1 MKKLFFALI
10 AVASLMSVFAC
21 FNREGHG
28 GFNFIYADSI
38 LGSEVDTA
46 CFDSCEDCSVVADSG
61 YYPVADS
68 GYYVVADSCF
78 TDTMF
83 SNDFTPSLNDI
94 RFSGWTEEDWWDND
108 YIKALRAYLDEFQ
121 AGRIED
127 EELMPYKDK
136 INCQFVVGQ
145 IGQFFDGGVFIDIIF
160 LDLPN
165 RVFSSWV
172 YSYVD
177 GETNVITGYEV
188 KSVTIQEE
196 LTEISKEEILN
207 DVKEDPNLKLW

>member
-10 AVASLMSVFAC
+10 AVATVMSVFAC
-21 FNREGHG
+21 FNRECHG

-38 LGSEVDTA
+38 LEFELDAMSL
-46 CFDSCEDCSVVADSG
+46 DSCEIDTVVADSG
-61 YYPVADS
+61 YYAVADS
-68 GYYVVADSCF
+68 FY

-83 SNDFTPSLNDI
+83 SNDFTPSLNYI
-94 RFSGWTEEDWWDND
+94 RFSGWTEEDWCDND
-108 YIKALRAYLDEFQ
+108 YIKALRVYLDEFQ

-145 IGQFFDGGVFIDIIF
+145 IGQFLGGGAFIDIIF

-177 GETNVITGYEV
+177 EETNVITGYEV
-188 KSVTIQEE
+188 RSVTINEE
-196 LTEISKEEILN
+196 LIENTREEILKV
-207 DVKEDPNLKLW
+207 VKENPKFKLW

>member
-10 AVASLMSVFAC
+10 AVATVMSVFAC

-38 LGSEVDTA
+38 LEFELDAMSL
-46 CFDSCEDCSVVADSG
+46 DSCEIDTVVADSG
-61 YYPVADS
+61 YYAVADS
-68 GYYVVADSCF
+68 FY

-94 RFSGWTEEDWWDND
+94 RFSGWTEEDWCDND
-108 YIKALRAYLDEFQ
+108 YIKALRVYLDEFQ

-127 EELMPYKDK
+127 EELAPYKDK
-136 INCQFVVGQ
+136 INCQFVVGY
-145 IGQFFDGGVFIDIIF
+145 IGKFLGGGAFIDIIF

-177 GETNVITGYEV
+177 EETNVITGYEV
-188 KSVTIQEE
+188 RSVTINEE
-196 LTEISKEEILN
+196 LIENTREEILN
-207 DVKEDPNLKLW
+207 VVKENPKFKLW

>member
-10 AVASLMSVFAC
+10 AVATVMSVFAC
-21 FNREGHG
+21 FYRVGQG
-28 GFNFIYADSI
+28 GFNFINADSI
-38 LGSEVDTA
+38 LEFEVDTA
-46 CFDSCEDCSVVADSG
+46 CFDSCEVSSVVADSG
-61 YYPVADS
+61 YYP
-68 GYYVVADSCF
+68 VADSCF

-94 RFSGWTEEDWWDND
+94 RFSGWTEEDWIDND

-127 EELMPYKDK
+127 EELAPYKDK
-136 INCQFVVGQ
+136 INCQFVVGY
-145 IGQFFDGGVFIDIIF
+145 IGQFLGGGAFIDIIF

-177 GETNVITGYEV
+177 EETNVITGYEV
-188 KSVTIQEE
+188 RSVTIQEE
-196 LTEISKEEILN
+196 LIEISKEEILN

>member
-10 AVASLMSVFAC
+10 AVATVMSVFAC

-38 LGSEVDTA
+38 LEFELDAMSL
-46 CFDSCEDCSVVADSG
+46 DSCEIDTVVADSG
-61 YYPVADS
+61 YYAVADS
-68 GYYVVADSCF
+68 FY

-83 SNDFTPSLNDI
+83 SNDFTPSLNVI
-94 RFSGWTEEDWWDND
+94 RFSGWTEEDWCDND

-127 EELMPYKDK
+127 EELAPYKNK
-136 INCQFVVGQ
+136 INCQFVVGY
-145 IGQFFDGGVFIDIIF
+145 IGQFLGGGAFINIIF

-177 GETNVITGYEV
+177 EETNVITGYEV
-188 KSVTIQEE
+188 RSVTINEE
-196 LTEISKEEILN
+196 LIENTREEILN
-207 DVKEDPNLKLW
+207 VVKENPKFKLW

>member
-10 AVASLMSVFAC
+10 AVATVMSVFAC

-38 LGSEVDTA
+38 LEFEMDAMSL
-46 CFDSCEDCSVVADSG
+46 DSCEIDTVVADSG
-61 YYPVADS
+61 YYAVADS
-68 GYYVVADSCF
+68 FY

-94 RFSGWTEEDWWDND
+94 RFSGWTEEDWCDND
-108 YIKALRAYLDEFQ
+108 YIKALRVYLDEFQ

-127 EELMPYKDK
+127 EELAPYKDK
-136 INCQFVVGQ
+136 INCQFVVGY
-145 IGQFFDGGVFIDIIF
+145 IGQFLGGGAFIDIVF

-177 GETNVITGYEV
+177 EETNVITGYEV
-188 KSVTIQEE
+188 RSVTINEE
-196 LTEISKEEILN
+196 LIENTREEILN
-207 DVKEDPNLKLW
+207 VVKEDPKFKLW

>member
-10 AVASLMSVFAC
+10 AVATVMSVFAC
-21 FNREGHG
+21 FYRVGQG
-28 GFNFIYADSI
+28 SFNFINADSI
-38 LGSEVDTA
+38 LEFEVDTA
-46 CFDSCEDCSVVADSG
+46 CFDSCEVDSVVADSG
-61 YYPVADS
+61 YYAVADS
-68 GYYVVADSCF
+68 FY
-78 TDTMF
+78 TDTI
-83 SNDFTPSLNDI
+83 SLNDI

-127 EELMPYKDK
+127 EELAPYKDK
-136 INCQFVVGQ
+136 INCQFVVGY
-145 IGQFFDGGVFIDIIF
+145 IGQFLGGGAFIDIIF

-188 KSVTIQEE
+188 RSVTIQEE
-196 LTEISKEEILN
+196 LIEISKEEILN

>member
-10 AVASLMSVFAC
+10 AVATVMSVFAC
-21 FNREGHG
+21 FYRVGQG
-28 GFNFIYADSI
+28 GFNFINADSI
-38 LGSEVDTA
+38 LGSEADTA
-46 CFDSCEDCSVVADSG
+46 CFDSCEVDSVVADSG
-61 YYPVADS
+61 YYAVADS
-68 GYYVVADSCF
+68 FY
-78 TDTMF
+78 TDTI
-83 SNDFTPSLNDI
+83 SLNDI

-127 EELMPYKDK
+127 EELAPYKDK
-136 INCQFVVGQ
+136 INCQFVVGY
-145 IGQFFDGGVFIDIIF
+145 IGQFLGGGAFIDIIF
-160 LDLPN
+160 LDLPD

-188 KSVTIQEE
+188 RSVTIQEE
-196 LTEISKEEILN
+196 LIEISKEEILN

>member
-10 AVASLMSVFAC
+10 AVATVMSVFAC
-21 FNREGHG
+21 FNRVGQG
-28 GFNFIYADSI
+28 DSNFINADSI
-38 LGSEVDTA
+38 LEFEVDTA
-46 CFDSCEDCSVVADSG
+46 CFDSCEIDSVVADSG
-61 YYPVADS
+61 YYAVVDS
-68 GYYVVADSCF
+68 FY

-94 RFSGWTEEDWWDND
+94 RFSGWTEEDWLDND

-145 IGQFFDGGVFIDIIF
+145 IGQFLGGGAFIDIIF

-177 GETNVITGYEV
+177 EETNVITGYEV
-188 KSVTIQEE
+188 RGVTINEE
-196 LTEISKEEILN
+196 LIENTREEILN
-207 DVKEDPNLKLW
+207 VVKENPKFKLW

>member
-10 AVASLMSVFAC
+10 AVATVMSVFAC

-38 LGSEVDTA
+38 LEFELDAMSL
-46 CFDSCEDCSVVADSG
+46 DSCEIDTVVADSG
-61 YYPVADS
+61 YYAVADS
-68 GYYVVADSCF
+68 FY

-94 RFSGWTEEDWWDND
+94 RFSGWTEEDWCDND

-127 EELMPYKDK
+127 EELAPYKDK
-136 INCQFVVGQ
+136 INCQFVVGY
-145 IGQFFDGGVFIDIIF
+145 IGQFLGGGAFIDIIF

-177 GETNVITGYEV
+177 EETNVITGYEV
-188 KSVTIQEE
+188 RSVTINEE
-196 LTEISKEEILN
+196 LIENTREEILN
-207 DVKEDPNLKLW
+207 VVKESPKFKLW

>member
-10 AVASLMSVFAC
+10 AVATVMSVFAC

-38 LGSEVDTA
+38 LEFELDAMSL
-46 CFDSCEDCSVVADSG
+46 DSCEIDTVVADSG
-61 YYPVADS
+61 YYAVADS
-68 GYYVVADSCF
+68 FY

-94 RFSGWTEEDWWDND
+94 RFSGWTEEDWCDND
-108 YIKALRAYLDEFQ
+108 YIKALRVYLDEFQ

-127 EELMPYKDK
+127 EELAPYKDK
-136 INCQFVVGQ
+136 INCQFVVGY
-145 IGQFFDGGVFIDIIF
+145 IGQFLGGGAFIDIIF
-160 LDLPN
+160 LDFPN

-177 GETNVITGYEV
+177 EETNVITGYEV
-188 KSVTIQEE
+188 RSVTINEE
-196 LTEISKEEILN
+196 LIENTREEILN
-207 DVKEDPNLKLW
+207 VVKENPKFKLW

>member
-38 LGSEVDTA
+38 LGSEADTA
-46 CFDSCEDCSVVADSG
+46 CFDSCEVSSVVADSG

-94 RFSGWTEEDWWDND
+94 RFSGWTEEDWWDNN

-127 EELMPYKDK
+127 EELAPYKDK
-136 INCQFVVGQ
+136 INCQFVVGY
-145 IGQFFDGGVFIDIIF
+145 IGQFLDGGVFIDIIF
-160 LDLPN
+160 LDLPD

-177 GETNVITGYEV
+177 DETKMITGYEV
-188 KSVTIQEE
+188 RDVTIKEE
-196 LTEISKEEILN
+196 LIENSKEEILN
-207 DVKEDPNLKLW
+207 DVKENPKFKLW

>member
-10 AVASLMSVFAC
+10 AVATVMSVFAC
-21 FNREGHG
+21 FNREGATG
-28 GFNFIYADSI
+28 NSNFINADSI
-38 LGSEVDTA
+38 LEFEVDTA
-46 CFDSCEDCSVVADSG
+46 CFDSCEVSSVVADSG
-61 YYPVADS
+61 YYPVADFF
-68 GYYVVADSCF
+68 Y
-78 TDTMF
+78 TDTI
-83 SNDFTPSLNDI
+83 SLNDI
-94 RFSGWTEEDWWDND
+94 RFSGWTEEDWWDNN

-127 EELMPYKDK
+127 EELAPYKDK
-136 INCQFVVGQ
+136 INCQFVVGY
-145 IGQFFDGGVFIDIIF
+145 IGQFLGGGAFIDIIF

-188 KSVTIQEE
+188 MSVTIQEE

>member
-38 LGSEVDTA
+38 LEFEVDTA
-46 CFDSCEDCSVVADSG
+46 CFDSCEVSSV
-61 YYPVADS
+61 VADS

-94 RFSGWTEEDWWDND
+94 RFSGWTEEDWIDND
-108 YIKALRAYLDEFQ
+108 YIKALRVYLDEFQ

-177 GETNVITGYEV
+177 DETKMITGYEV
-188 KSVTIQEE
+188 RDVTIKDE
-196 LTEISKEEILN
+196 LIENSKEEILN
-207 DVKEDPNLKLW
+207 DVKEDPNFKLW

>member
-10 AVASLMSVFAC
+10 AVATVMSVFAC

-38 LGSEVDTA
+38 LEFELDAMSL
-46 CFDSCEDCSVVADSG
+46 DSCEIDTVVADSG
-61 YYPVADS
+61 YYAVADS
-68 GYYVVADSCF
+68 FY
-78 TDTMF
+78 TDTI
-83 SNDFTPSLNDI
+83 SLNDI
-94 RFSGWTEEDWWDND
+94 RFSGWTEEDWCDND
-108 YIKALRAYLDEFQ
+108 YIKALRVYLDEFQ

-127 EELMPYKDK
+127 EELAPYKDK
-136 INCQFVVGQ
+136 INCQFVVGY
-145 IGQFFDGGVFIDIIF
+145 IGKFLGGGAFIDIIF

-177 GETNVITGYEV
+177 EETNVITGYEV
-188 KSVTIQEE
+188 RSVTINEE
-196 LTEISKEEILN
+196 LIENTREEILN
-207 DVKEDPNLKLW
+207 VVKENPKFKLW

>member
-10 AVASLMSVFAC
+10 AVATVMSVFAC

-38 LGSEVDTA
+38 LEFELDAMSL
-46 CFDSCEDCSVVADSG
+46 DSCEIDTVVADSG
-61 YYPVADS
+61 YYAVADS
-68 GYYVVADSCF
+68 FY

-94 RFSGWTEEDWWDND
+94 RFSGWTEEDWCDND

-127 EELMPYKDK
+127 EELAPYKDK
-136 INCQFVVGQ
+136 INCQFVVGY
-145 IGQFFDGGVFIDIIF
+145 IGQFLGGGAFIDIIF

-177 GETNVITGYEV
+177 EETNVITGYEV
-188 KSVTIQEE
+188 RSLTINEE
-196 LTEISKEEILN
+196 LIENTREEILN
-207 DVKEDPNLKLW
+207 VVKENPKFKLW

>member
-10 AVASLMSVFAC
+10 AVAAVMSVFAC

-38 LGSEVDTA
+38 LEFEVDTA
-46 CFDSCEDCSVVADSG
+46 CFDSCEVSSMVADSG

-68 GYYVVADSCF
+68 FY

-94 RFSGWTEEDWWDND
+94 RFSGWTEEDWLDND

-127 EELMPYKDK
+127 EELAPYKDK

-145 IGQFFDGGVFIDIIF
+145 IGQFLGGGAFIDIIF
-160 LDLPN
+160 LDLPD

-177 GETNVITGYEV
+177 EETNVITGYEV
-188 KSVTIQEE
+188 RSVTINEE
-196 LTEISKEEILN
+196 LIENTREEILN
-207 DVKEDPNLKLW
+207 VVKEDPNLKLW

>member
-10 AVASLMSVFAC
+10 AVATVMSVFAC

-38 LGSEVDTA
+38 LEFELDAMSL
-46 CFDSCEDCSVVADSG
+46 DSCEIDTVVADSG
-61 YYPVADS
+61 YYAVADS
-68 GYYVVADSCF
+68 FY

-94 RFSGWTEEDWWDND
+94 RFSGWTEEDWCDND

-127 EELMPYKDK
+127 EELAPYKDK
-136 INCQFVVGQ
+136 INCQFVVGY
-145 IGQFFDGGVFIDIIF
+145 IGQFLGGGAFIDIIF

-172 YSYVD
+172 YRYVD
-177 GETNVITGYEV
+177 EETNVITGYEV
-188 KSVTIQEE
+188 RSVTINEE
-196 LTEISKEEILN
+196 LIENTREEILN
-207 DVKEDPNLKLW
+207 VVKENPKFKLW

>member
-10 AVASLMSVFAC
+10 AVVTVMSVFAC

-38 LGSEVDTA
+38 LEFEVDTA
-46 CFDSCEDCSVVADSG
+46 CFDSCEVSSVL
-61 YYPVADS
+61 ADS

-94 RFSGWTEEDWWDND
+94 RFSGWTEADWWDNN

-127 EELMPYKDK
+127 EELAPYKDK
-136 INCQFVVGQ
+136 INCQFVVGY
-145 IGQFFDGGVFIDIIF
+145 IGQFLDGGVFIDIIF

-177 GETNVITGYEV
+177 DETKMITGYEV
-188 KSVTIQEE
+188 RDVTIKEE
-196 LTEISKEEILN
+196 LIEISKEEILN
-207 DVKEDPNLKLW
+207 DVKENPKFKLW

>member
-10 AVASLMSVFAC
+10 AVATVMSVFTC

-38 LGSEVDTA
+38 LGSEADTA
-46 CFDSCEDCSVVADSG
+46 CFDSCEVDSV
-61 YYPVADS
+61 VADS
-68 GYYVVADSCF
+68 GYYVVADSF
-78 TDTMF
+78 YTDTI
-83 SNDFTPSLNDI
+83 SLNDI

-127 EELMPYKDK
+127 KELAPYKDK
-136 INCQFVVGQ
+136 INCQFVVGY
-145 IGQFFDGGVFIDIIF
+145 IGQFLGGGAFIDIIF

-188 KSVTIQEE
+188 MSVTIQEE
-196 LTEISKEEILN
+196 LIEISKEEILN

>member
-10 AVASLMSVFAC
+10 AVATVMSVFAC

-38 LGSEVDTA
+38 LEFELDAMSL
-46 CFDSCEDCSVVADSG
+46 DSCEIDTVVADSG
-61 YYPVADS
+61 YYAVADS
-68 GYYVVADSCF
+68 FY

-94 RFSGWTEEDWWDND
+94 RFSGWTEEDWCDND

-145 IGQFFDGGVFIDIIF
+145 IGQFLGGGAFIDIIF
-160 LDLPN
+160 LDLPD

-177 GETNVITGYEV
+177 EETNVITGYEV
-188 KSVTIQEE
+188 RSLTINEE
-196 LTEISKEEILN
+196 LIENTREEILN
-207 DVKEDPNLKLW
+207 VVKENPKFKLW

>member
-10 AVASLMSVFAC
+10 AVATVMSVFAC

-38 LGSEVDTA
+38 LEFELDAMSL
-46 CFDSCEDCSVVADSG
+46 DSCEIDTVVADSG
-61 YYPVADS
+61 YYAVADS
-68 GYYVVADSCF
+68 FY

-83 SNDFTPSLNDI
+83 SNDFTPSLNVI
-94 RFSGWTEEDWWDND
+94 RFSGWTEEDWCDND

-127 EELMPYKDK
+127 EELAPYKDK
-136 INCQFVVGQ
+136 INCQFVVGY
-145 IGQFFDGGVFIDIIF
+145 IGQFLGGGAFINIIF

-177 GETNVITGYEV
+177 EETNVITGYEV
-188 KSVTIQEE
+188 RSVTINEE
-196 LTEISKEEILN
+196 LIENTREEILN
-207 DVKEDPNLKLW
+207 VVKENPKFKLW

>member
-38 LGSEVDTA
+38 LEFEVDTA
-46 CFDSCEDCSVVADSG
+46 CFDSCEVSSVL
-61 YYPVADS
+61 ADS

-94 RFSGWTEEDWWDND
+94 RFSGWTEADWWDNN

-127 EELMPYKDK
+127 EELAPYKDK
-136 INCQFVVGQ
+136 INCQFVVGY
-145 IGQFFDGGVFIDIIF
+145 IGQFLGGGAFIDIIF

>member
-10 AVASLMSVFAC
+10 AVATVMSVFAC

-38 LGSEVDTA
+38 LEFELDAMSL
-46 CFDSCEDCSVVADSG
+46 DSCEIDTVVADSG
-61 YYPVADS
+61 YYAVADS
-68 GYYVVADSCF
+68 FY

-127 EELMPYKDK
+127 EELAPYKDK
-136 INCQFVVGQ
+136 INCQFVVGY
-145 IGQFFDGGVFIDIIF
+145 IGKFLGGGAFIDIIF

-188 KSVTIQEE
+188 RSVTIQEE
-196 LTEISKEEILN
+196 LIEISKEEILN

>member
-10 AVASLMSVFAC
+10 AVATVMSVFAC

-38 LGSEVDTA
+38 LEFELDAMSL
-46 CFDSCEDCSVVADSG
+46 DSCEIDTVVADSG
-61 YYPVADS
+61 YYAVADS
-68 GYYVVADSCF
+68 FY

-94 RFSGWTEEDWWDND
+94 RFSGWTEEDWCDND
-108 YIKALRAYLDEFQ
+108 YIKALRVYLDEFQ

-127 EELMPYKDK
+127 EELAPYKDK
-136 INCQFVVGQ
+136 INCQFVVGY
-145 IGQFFDGGVFIDIIF
+145 IGQFLGGGAFIDIIF

-177 GETNVITGYEV
+177 EETNVITGYEV
-188 KSVTIQEE
+188 RSVTINEE
-196 LTEISKEEILN
+196 LIENIREEILN
-207 DVKEDPNLKLW
+207 VVKENPKFKLW